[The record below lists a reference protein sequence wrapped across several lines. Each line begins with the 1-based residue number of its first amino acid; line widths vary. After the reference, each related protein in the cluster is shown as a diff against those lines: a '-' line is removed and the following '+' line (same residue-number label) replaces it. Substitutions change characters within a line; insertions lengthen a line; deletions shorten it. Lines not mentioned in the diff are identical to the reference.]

1 MPDNRGIVLVVDDDK
16 DWIEMIADFLAE
28 EGYSVVVASD
38 GLEALIALSQTNPF
52 AVVTDI
58 QMPLMDGRQL
68 LGRIHAQDA
77 RVPVIVVSGETI
89 QSHDTSLAEAFQII
103 RKPVPVQD
111 LLSALSAAKTH
122 RAEHLPLQKLWAAA
136 GTTTRAQAP
145 HGPAPRWGA
154 VRRLAASLR
163 SSVSAPQLVM
173 LTLALASSVVLFKL
187 CRTRL
192 S

>member
-1 MPDNRGIVLVVDDDK
+1 MPDNRGIVLVVDDDE
-16 DWIEMIADFLAE
+16 DWIEMMADFLAE
-28 EGYSVVVASD
+28 EGYSVVVAAD
-38 GLEALIALSQTNPF
+38 GLAAMDVLSQTSPF

-58 QMPLMDGRQL
+58 RMPVMDGREL
-68 LGRIHAQDA
+68 LWRIHAQDA

-89 QSHDTSLAEAFQII
+89 RSDDTSLAEAFQVI

-111 LLSALSAAKTH
+111 LLAALSAAKTH

-136 GTTTRAQAP
+136 GSAARAKAP
-145 HGPAPRWGA
+145 RAPLPRWGA

-163 SSVSAPQLVM
+163 ASVSAPQLVM
-173 LTLALASSVVLFKL
+173 FTLALASSVVLFKL